1 MLLEGGGICP
11 LSVGDSTHSPL
22 AVLLPS
28 GISHPYNSCS
38 LQAIVFPTD
47 AGLRASLCLLQ
58 SLSEFF
64 STLFS
69 DFEFLEVWVGVPCHM
84 KSKYDV

>member
-1 MLLEGGGICP
+1 MLLQGGGICP
-11 LSVGDSTHSPL
+11 LSVGDRTHSPL
-22 AVLLPS
+22 AVLLPWES
-28 GISHPYNSCS
+28 PAHTAAAPYRR
-38 LQAIVFPTD
+38 IVFPTD

-69 DFEFLEVWVGVPCHM
+69 DCGLLEVWVGVPSHLR
-84 KSKYDV
+84 SKHEV